1 VGSKDGLCWS
11 VRDSE
16 RLLDTVIQYKPDV
29 VVLAGRWS
37 VYAHGLKDLNSG
49 LPDPKS
55 HFLTTEVDGVATR
68 ESSERAL
75 RTKIPA
81 TIQALRH
88 HGISVVV
95 INSPP
100 QMLFNWSVRRPEL
113 NGRALTMLEHR
124 EFNTIP
130 DQALQTVNDA
140 IIIDPAEKLCAS
152 GTCMTEFNGQRLYA
166 DDNHLSDDGAL
177 LFEGE
182 LTKVLYALWV
192 TSRK

>member
-1 VGSKDGLCWS
+1 
-11 VRDSE
+11 
-16 RLLDTVIQYKPDV
+16 
-29 VVLAGRWS
+29 
-37 VYAHGLKDLNSG
+37 
-49 LPDPKS
+49 
-55 HFLTTEVDGVATR
+55 
-68 ESSERAL
+68 
-75 RTKIPA
+75 
-81 TIQALRH
+81 
-88 HGISVVV
+88 
-95 INSPP
+95 
-100 QMLFNWSVRRPEL
+100 
-113 NGRALTMLEHR
+113 MLEHR